1 MGSRWQEL
9 GGQRHP
15 VPPRSQLAPLLRC
28 GKGGP
33 GSRPRPSGQVGTGSP
48 VLTPGGAAR
57 LRVRQEAA
65 GSSPPA
71 AQSGPRGPPAPGK
84 PAPPARSQGSLLSR
98 LLWRKPESREEGTP
112 RGGRERGRERQS
124 DTDRQTEP
132 PEDPSGRGRPALAV
146 TKVVRH
152 KQPGRSFPN
161 P

>member
-9 GGQRHP
+9 GGAASP
-15 VPPRSQLAPLLRC
+15 CPSVESAGPPAPLQKRWPGLAATPQRA
-28 GKGGP
+28 GGDRFP
-33 GSRPRPSGQVGTGSP
+33 CPDPR
-48 VLTPGGAAR
+48 GAAR

-84 PAPPARSQGSLLSR
+84 PAPPARSQGSLLRR

-146 TKVVRH
+146 TEVVRH